1 MRRLHNSLFFALV
14 TVLGVAGCSSLEPSV
29 TFQSNTGDVSLNV
42 SSISSGFA
50 GSLPTT
56 SGPNG
61 LELQSICC
69 NSSSCPSSPGC
80 PSDVTAGGYTIQ
92 FQCQASLCDPVPFY
106 VDGTAASVDFSALSS
121 TYLKVLSHVELKA
134 ADYQITQNSLNFAM
148 EPIEIYWGSAGAT
161 AWNSAGTHLL
171 GTVPMISAMQTG
183 QGSIALDSAGNAAL
197 TSYLAGTSK
206 QVKLFYRTRLD
217 LAPGEPIPG
226 GSVTV
231 RMIFTIK
238 ATGSLR

>member
-1 MRRLHNSLFFALV
+1 MRRLHNWHFFALV
-14 TVLGVAGCSSLEPSV
+14 ASLFTTSCSSLEPSV

-69 NSSSCPSSPGC
+69 NSSSCQGSSC

-121 TYLKVLSHVELKA
+121 TYVKVLSHVELKA

-161 AWNSAGTHLL
+161 AWNSSGTHLL

-183 QGSIALDSAGNAAL
+183 EGSIQLDSAGNAAL

-217 LAPGEPIPG
+217 LAPGEPIPA
-226 GSVTV
+226 GSVSV